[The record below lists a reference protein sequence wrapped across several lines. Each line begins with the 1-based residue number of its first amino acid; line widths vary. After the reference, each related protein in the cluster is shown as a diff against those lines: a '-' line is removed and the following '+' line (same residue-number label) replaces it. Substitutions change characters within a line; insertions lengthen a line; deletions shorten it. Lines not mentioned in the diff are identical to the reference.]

1 MEKTKEKKQIIDRT
15 IGGVKFK
22 YKQAYSVDSNNKEY
36 CSRKQVKQ
44 NLDACQKAYI
54 QAIS

>member
-36 CSRKQVKQ
+36 CSRKQVKK
-44 NLDACQKAYI
+44 NLDACQKAYLN
-54 QAIS
+54 AIG